1 MKNNFKGLSAIAV
14 LTMAGLQAQPPRG
27 GGPRQMPD
35 APGREVVQ
43 RVCGATCHGPE
54 IVMGRGVGQDQW
66 LATMNS
72 MVSRGAKISDTEFPV
87 VLNYLV
93 TNFPPRGAAPAGPRQ
108 GGGGLTAGA
117 DDNHVVDP
125 VASGRGKLIYIAE
138 CVTCHGVKARGTD
151 NGADV
156 VRSLVVLKD
165 RYGST
170 INPFLKKGHPLQS
183 GRPSA
188 GINPEQVNDLAH
200 FLHDKVGDTLRS
212 GPYNKILNVLT
223 GNAKDGAVYFN
234 GAGGCNKCH
243 SATGDFAKIGV
254 KYDPPTL
261 QSKFL
266 FPRTVGFGRGGGGGF
281 GGGRPPAVKPVTVKV
296 TTADGATAGG
306 VLDRLDDFYVSFR
319 DAQGDY
325 KTIKRGKGVTITKND
340 PYQAHIDMLDKY
352 TDKNMHDIVAYL
364 ESLK

>member
-1 MKNNFKGLSAIAV
+1 MSTIIATVSPPVLFSVQYKRFSNHQEESVIVKNNFKGLSAIAV

-125 VASGRGKLIYIAE
+125 MASGRGKLIYIAE

-165 RYGST
+165 RLASLMAKWSWLWLLSLMRMIT
-170 INPFLKKGHPLQS
+170 T
-183 GRPSA
+183 
-188 GINPEQVNDLAH
+188 GINFQFEKH
-200 FLHDKVGDTLRS
+200 
-212 GPYNKILNVLT
+212 
-223 GNAKDGAVYFN
+223 
-234 GAGGCNKCH
+234 
-243 SATGDFAKIGV
+243 
-254 KYDPPTL
+254 
-261 QSKFL
+261 
-266 FPRTVGFGRGGGGGF
+266 
-281 GGGRPPAVKPVTVKV
+281 V
-296 TTADGATAGG
+296 TTKCIFG
-306 VLDRLDDFYVSFR
+306 
-319 DAQGDY
+319 
-325 KTIKRGKGVTITKND
+325 
-340 PYQAHIDMLDKY
+340 
-352 TDKNMHDIVAYL
+352 
-364 ESLK
+364 